1 MLTDLTSLLRD
12 DAVFVDAFVRKER
25 MLFAADDARRAESL
39 LPMWMLERLL
49 ASEQLPATR
58 LSVLRGGDVVPADV
72 FRTAAGRMR
81 KDALDALI
89 AEGVSLVIAGI
100 DEDAPDIAR
109 LSAAL
114 AQRLGHSVWAN
125 AYVTHGD
132 GGALAPHYDDHDVLV
147 LQVHGAKRWFSHGT
161 PTPSPITRSPDGVD
175 FGPPQ
180 WDGLVSA
187 GDVLYLPRGEVHH
200 AEAVTSPSVH
210 LTFGIDTERG
220 VDFAASIL
228 EGLASEQLFREDL
241 TRLGGEDA
249 LRQRERLLKERL
261 HARIDAASV
270 SAFLAAS
277 TETSA
282 KRR

>member
-1 MLTDLTSLLRD
+1 MTGG
-12 DAVFVDAFVRKER
+12 
-25 MLFAADDARRAESL
+25 DARRAEPL

-49 ASEQLPATR
+49 SSEHLPATR
-58 LSVLRGGDVVPADV
+58 LSVLRAGDVVPANA
-72 FRTAAGRMR
+72 FRTAEGRVR
-81 KDALDALI
+81 KDALDTLI
-89 AEGVSLVIAGI
+89 AEGVSFVVAAI
-100 DEDAPDIAR
+100 DEDVPDIAR

-114 AQRLGHSVWAN
+114 AERLGHTVWAN
-125 AYVTHGD
+125 AYVTHGA

-147 LQVHGAKRWFSHGT
+147 LQVLGAKRWFSHGT

-175 FGPPQ
+175 FGAPQ

-200 AEAVTSPSVH
+200 AEVLTSPSVH
-210 LTFGIDTERG
+210 LTFGIDTKRG

-228 EGLASEQLFREDL
+228 EDLAHEQLFREDL

-249 LRQRERLLKERL
+249 LRERERALKERL
-261 HARIDAASV
+261 HARIDAADV

-277 TETSA
+277 TETST
-282 KRR
+282 KGR